1 MQGRSQGPGALDEE
15 VGTVSFILGLAL
27 FMGLAGT
34 LDALAERS
42 R

>member
-1 MQGRSQGPGALDEE
+1 
-15 VGTVSFILGLAL
+15 VSFVLGLLL
-27 FMGLAGT
+27 FMGVAGT

>member
-1 MQGRSQGPGALDEE
+1 
-15 VGTVSFILGLAL
+15 VSFVLGLLL

>member
-1 MQGRSQGPGALDEE
+1 
-15 VGTVSFILGLAL
+15 VSFILGLAL